1 MVMYV
6 IVYSLILIIAGVL
19 AIPAL
24 ILSKRP
30 SAKDILDKVAPYQGW
45 FGIAILILG
54 LWNVVDLLIDANF
67 YFAFGLG
74 GSWVLLFVSSAV
86 MAILGFILGFN
97 LINVHLLS
105 KNPKS
110 EENGQ
115 KLMTKLMP
123 LQNIFGIAA
132 IVLGIILLLIFLL

>member
-30 SAKDILDKVAPYQGW
+30 SAKEIIDKVAPYQGW
-45 FGIAILILG
+45 FGVAILILG

-67 YFAFGLG
+67 YFTFGLG
-74 GSWVLLFVSSAV
+74 GSWVLLFASAV
-86 MAILGFILGFN
+86 VMTVLGFVLGFN
-97 LINVHLLS
+97 LINVHVLS
-105 KNPKS
+105 KNAKS

-115 KLMTKLMP
+115 KLMTKLIP

-132 IVLGIILLLIFLL
+132 IVLGVILLLFVLL

>member
-1 MVMYV
+1 MAMY
-6 IVYSLILIIAGVL
+6 IIYSLILIIAGIL